1 MKKRFGQCAAV
12 GSAIVVATG
21 FGTATAYAD
30 ETALIVP
37 GTGPSPY
44 GAFQQFAHEYDYVS
58 MPVHIGENFYDS
70 GNAERRIVQYPASLW
85 PVSGLDSPPVG
96 ASIAMG
102 ADNLDADIKN
112 TQGPIVVPALSQ
124 GSMVVDA
131 EKARLAR
138 DPHAPSPDRLR
149 FIQTGDPNNVA
160 RAMFPAGTHLP
171 VLDYTVPAAVD
182 SQYDTTFVKAE
193 YDMWADPPDRMDNL
207 LAVANAVF
215 GGQFLHTETAFA
227 SPADVA
233 PQNITTT
240 TNSRGAK
247 VTTYFLPAGQLPL
260 TKPLRDS
267 GWSPEVV
274 DQLDAVLRPQIDSAY
289 YRHNPSTGPAVPPP
303 APTGPV
309 IKLNA
314 TEQANVDNAV
324 RQVQQVKLNPTEQSN
339 LDQAVQQVKNLL
351 PPGF

>member
-1 MKKRFGQCAAV
+1 
-12 GSAIVVATG
+12 
-21 FGTATAYAD
+21 
-30 ETALIVP
+30 
-37 GTGPSPY
+37 
-44 GAFQQFAHEYDYVS
+44 
-58 MPVHIGENFYDS
+58 MPIHIGENFYDS
-70 GNAERRIVQYPASLW
+70 GNAERRIVPYPASLW

-96 ASIAMG
+96 DSIAIG
-102 ADNLDADIKN
+102 ADNLDAAIRN
-112 TQGPIVVPALSQ
+112 TPGPVVVPALSQ

-138 DPHAPSPDRLR
+138 DPHAPAPDRLR

-160 RAMFPAGTHLP
+160 RAMFPAGTYLP
-171 VLDYTVPAAVD
+171 VLDYTVPGAVD
-182 SQYDTTFVKAE
+182 SQYDTTFVKAQ

-227 SPADVA
+227 NPADVA
-233 PQNITTT
+233 PENI
-240 TNSRGAK
+240 
-247 VTTYFLPAGQLPL
+247 TTYFLPAAQLPL
-260 TKPLRDS
+260 TKPLRDM
-267 GWSPEVV
+267 GWSPQVV

-289 YRHNPSTGPAVPPP
+289 YRNNPPTGPAVPPP
-303 APTGPV
+303 APAGPV

-314 TEQANVDNAV
+314 TDQANVDNAV
-324 RQVQQVKLNPTEQSN
+324 RQVQQVRLSPADQANVDNAVKGVKLNQTEQAN